1 MHFNNIAFPVNL
13 GNWSFTNSGATINA
27 SYNTWDSGQN
37 APYAGGW
44 GFVVW
49 NAQYGYQAS
58 VGTPDFVVWWVGRR
72 SFALQATDTGL
83 YCAVSEREYAPVLG
97 VTDGSYNNQQT
108 NTSIKPNG
116 TFTLVNVGSNSNVAI
131 QYPSGGHYM
140 NVQFSNWVDWGF
152 WAIAPNSSSIG
163 PNETLS
169 IGGSLFSILLIT
181 ESGVGLNLT
190 GQDFA
195 QGGFIES
202 IAGVHFCGAVLD
214 NANLSTLPNLSLSE
228 CDFTNAQMNAT
239 IVHGVQNINQAIW
252 SGANLSGTDLSQIDP
267 GGTQGVDFSNAIL
280 IDAVLSNGQALG
292 SNYNYSQAQ
301 FVQAHLEN
309 ANLTNLNLAG
319 AKFNG
324 ATLTG
329 AHLDGANLTG
339 ADLTGAN
346 LAGAT
351 LAGTILTGATL
362 TSTIFNNVD
371 LSTTVFDPIP
381 KFGTSAATRTLFQ
394 GATVPA
400 PSLGHNW
407 SYIDLTGATVTNIA
421 TADLKGLVAVN
432 TLFPLSIQFGRVNF
446 NPRDPSSQQANF
458 TSAQLF
464 YADFT
469 GADLGFANLKGAL
482 LKGAKL
488 NGANLSGATLKDAWL
503 IAQGS
508 GDDPNQ
514 YEAAVV
520 TNAFLLNTVLD
531 QAQAAGVDFSG
542 SLFATDPMISPTQ
555 ASAQG
560 AFMVRSIFSDATVVQ
575 VNFRGTQF
583 SGAQFTNT
591 ILIGST
597 FPSCALNPTSD
608 AVHSVPTM
616 HNANISGTLFA
627 DVSGG
632 VTTNPA
638 NMDGLEMD
646 GATYLTPSPYQP
658 TTYKD
663 YYGNTVTIYV
673 NFGPTVLGT
682 TTSSTTCPNG
692 QSGPCSL

>member
-1 MHFNNIAFPVNL
+1 MQFNNIAFPVNL

-27 SYNTWDSGQN
+27 YYDEWDSGQN
-37 APYAGGW
+37 EPYAGGF
-44 GFVVW
+44 GLVVW
-49 NAQYGYQAS
+49 NSQ
-58 VGTPDFVVWWVGRR
+58 GTGEGSTGTDTFAVWWVGPGT
-72 SFALQATDTGL
+72 FALQATDTGL
-83 YCAVSEREYAPVLG
+83 YCAVSEGEWQPDLG
-97 VTDGSYNNQQT
+97 VTDGSMNNQQP
-108 NTSIKPNG
+108 NTSIMLNG

-131 QYPSGGHYM
+131 QYDGQYM
-140 NVQFSNWVDWGF
+140 NVQSNNWFDWGF
-152 WAIAPNSSSIG
+152 WAIAPDSSSIG

-202 IAGVHFCGAVLD
+202 IAGVNFSGAVLD
-214 NANLSTLPNLSLSE
+214 HANLSTLPNLSLSE
-228 CDFTNAQMNAT
+228 CNFTNAHMNAT
-239 IVHGVQNINQAIW
+239 IVHGVQNINQATW
-252 SGANLSGTDLSQIDP
+252 SRANLSWTDLSQIDP

-280 IDAVLSNGQALG
+280 SHAVLSNGQALG
-292 SNYNYSQAQ
+292 SNYNYSQAK

-309 ANLTNLNLAG
+309 ANLSNLDLTG

-324 ATLTG
+324 AMLIG

-346 LAGAT
+346 LTGAT

-362 TSTIFNNVD
+362 TSTIFNNVI

-407 SYIDLTGATVTNIA
+407 SYIDLTGATVTNLA
-421 TADLKGLVAVN
+421 TADLSGLVAVN
-432 TLFPLSIQFGRVNF
+432 TLFPESIVFGAVNL
-446 NPRDPSSQQANF
+446 QKANF

-469 GADLGFANLKGAL
+469 GADLGFATLTGAL

-488 NGANLSGATLKDAWL
+488 NGANLSGATLTGAWL

-508 GDDPNQ
+508 GNDPNQ
-514 YEAAVV
+514 YEAAQVA
-520 TNAFLLNTVLD
+520 NAFLLNAVLD

-542 SLFATDPMISPTQ
+542 SLFATDTIISSTQ

-583 SGAQFTNT
+583 SGAQFENT

-616 HNANISGTLFA
+616 HNATIRGTLFA

-646 GATYLTPSPYQP
+646 GAIYSTSSGVYNP
-658 TTYKD
+658 TDYKD
-663 YYGNTVTIYV
+663 YYGHPVMIYV
-673 NFGPTVLGT
+673 NYGPTVLGT
-682 TTSSTTCPNG
+682 TTSGTTCPNG

>member
-1 MHFNNIAFPVNL
+1 MQLNNVNFPVNL
-13 GNWSFTNSGATINA
+13 GNWVLVNGGETINA
-27 SYNTWDSGQN
+27 YYDQWDSDQN
-37 APYAGGW
+37 APYAGGF
-44 GFVVW
+44 GLVVW
-49 NAQYGYQAS
+49 DVQGDG
-58 VGTPDFVVWWVGRR
+58 GTAEFAVWWVGPGK
-72 SFALQATDTGL
+72 FALQATDTGL
-83 YCAVSEREYAPVLG
+83 YCAVSEGMWAPALG
-97 VTDGSYNNQQT
+97 VTDGSQDNQQP
-108 NTSIKPNG
+108 NTYIKSNG
-116 TFTLVNVGSNSNVAI
+116 TFNLVNVGSNSDVAI
-131 QYPSGGHYM
+131 QYVGQYM
-140 NVQFSNWVDWGF
+140 NVQYNNWSDWGF

-163 PNETLS
+163 SNETLR
-169 IGGSLFSILLIT
+169 IGGPLFSILLIS

-202 IAGVHFCGAVLD
+202 IAGVNFSGAVLE
-214 NANLSTLPNLSLSE
+214 NANLSTLPNLNLSG
-228 CDFTNAQMNAT
+228 CNFTNAYVNGT
-239 IVHGVQNINQAIW
+239 IVKGVQNINQATW
-252 SGANLSGTDLSQIDP
+252 SGANLWGTDLSQIDP
-267 GGTQGVDFSNAIL
+267 GGTQGVDFSNANL
-280 IDAVLSNGQALG
+280 GHAVLSNGQALG

-301 FVQAHLEN
+301 FVQSNLQN
-309 ANLTNLNLAG
+309 ANLSNLNLAG

-324 ATLTG
+324 ATLTD
-329 AHLDGANLTG
+329 ANLDGANLTG

-346 LAGAT
+346 LTGAT

-371 LSTTVFDPIP
+371 LSTTVFDPFP
-381 KFGTSAATRTLFQ
+381 DFGTSAATRTLFQ

-407 SYIDLTGATVTNIA
+407 SYIDLTGATVTNIT
-421 TADLKGLVAVN
+421 TADLSGLVAVN
-432 TLFPLSIQFGRVNF
+432 TLFPESIVFGAVNF
-446 NPRDPSSQQANF
+446 QRANF

-469 GADLGFANLKGAL
+469 GADLGFATLTGAL

-488 NGANLSGATLKDAWL
+488 NGANLSGATLAAAWL

-508 GDDPNQ
+508 GNDPNQ
-514 YEAAVV
+514 YEAAQVA
-520 TNAFLLNTVLD
+520 NAFLLNTVLD

-542 SLFATDPMISPTQ
+542 SLFATDTIISNTQ

-583 SGAQFTNT
+583 SGAQFENT

-616 HNANISGTLFA
+616 HNAKISGTLFA

-646 GATYLTPSPYQP
+646 GATYSTESGLYNP
-658 TTYKD
+658 TNYKD
-663 YYGNTVTIYV
+663 YYGNPVMIYV
-673 NFGPTVLGT
+673 NYGPTVLGT
-682 TTSSTTCPNG
+682 TTSGTTCPNG